1 MDMDNVS
8 KMLKEA
14 RLAKGLSLEEAE
26 AATSIRKLY
35 LDAVEE
41 GEFDKIPG
49 DVFTKGIIRTYG
61 NFLGLNGP
69 DLVNIYKAQNSGL
82 TKEAVAPK
90 PIRMVE
96 KISISPQ
103 IKPERVSS
111 GNWLS
116 YIVVLA
122 LVIVV
127 AGGIAWFM
135 NTDSSQNLVSE
146 PAAVENSMPAE
157 EKAAPKPVYDGV
169 NLALKC
175 VTDRCWME
183 VTADGEIVFSGIM
196 EAGQQQSFKAKENIS
211 VHYGNI
217 GAMEITV
224 NGETLPK
231 DPEVGS
237 VVRTYKKIILEGF
250 HK

>member
-8 KMLKEA
+8 NMLKEA

-35 LDAVEE
+35 LDAVEN

-49 DVFTKGIIRTYG
+49 DVFIKGIIRTYG

-82 TKEAVAPK
+82 TKEAVAPQ

-96 KISISPQ
+96 KISVSPQ

-116 YIVVLA
+116 YIAVLV

-127 AGGIAWFM
+127 AGGVAWFM
-135 NTDSSQNLVSE
+135 NGDAE
-146 PAAVENSMPAE
+146 PEPV
-157 EKAAPKPVYDGV
+157 AAPVKQETAAGNSAAQAPVYEGV
-169 NLALKC
+169 NLNLKC
-175 VTDRCWME
+175 VVDTCWME
-183 VTADGEIVFSGIM
+183 VTADGNVVFSGTM
-196 EAGQQQSFKAKENIS
+196 TAGQQQTFEAKDTIS
-211 VHYGNI
+211 VHYGNV
-217 GAMEITV
+217 GAMEITL
-224 NGETLPK
+224 NGQTLPK

-237 VVRTYKKIILEGF
+237 VVRTYNK
-250 HK
+250 

>member
-1 MDMDNVS
+1 MDNVS
-8 KMLKEA
+8 NMLKEA
-14 RLAKGLSLEEAE
+14 RLAKGLSIEQAE

-35 LDAVEE
+35 LEAVEN

-82 TKEAVAPK
+82 TKEAVAPQ

-96 KISISPQ
+96 KISVSPQ

-116 YIVVLA
+116 YVLVLA

-135 NTDSSQNLVSE
+135 NSDAPQTASA
-146 PAAVENSMPAE
+146 PAEQQTTMPAGNKAVEE
-157 EKAAPKPVYDGV
+157 PVYEGV
-169 NLALKC
+169 NLQLKC
-175 VTDRCWME
+175 TTDRCWME
-183 VTADGEIVFSGIM
+183 VTADGQVVYSGIM
-196 EAGQQQSFKAKENIS
+196 EAGQQQTFEAKDNIS

-224 NGETLPK
+224 NGKTLPK

-237 VVRTYKKIILEGF
+237 VVRTYNK
-250 HK
+250 

>member
-1 MDMDNVS
+1 MDNVS
-8 KMLKEA
+8 NMLKEA
-14 RLAKGLSLEEAE
+14 RLAKGLSIEQAE
-26 AATSIRKLY
+26 TATSIRKLY
-35 LDAVEE
+35 LEAVEN

-82 TKEAVAPK
+82 TKEAVAPQ

-96 KISISPQ
+96 KISVSPQ

-116 YIVVLA
+116 YVLVLA

-135 NTDSSQNLVSE
+135 NSDAPQTASA
-146 PAAVENSMPAE
+146 PAEQQTTTMPAGNKAVEA
-157 EKAAPKPVYDGV
+157 PVYEGV
-169 NLALKC
+169 NLQLKC
-175 VTDRCWME
+175 TNDRCWME
-183 VTADGEIVFSGIM
+183 VTADGQVVYSGIM
-196 EAGQQQSFKAKENIS
+196 EAGQQQTFEAKENIS

-224 NGETLPK
+224 NGKTLPK

-237 VVRTYKKIILEGF
+237 VVRTYNK
-250 HK
+250 

>member
-1 MDMDNVS
+1 MDNVS
-8 KMLKEA
+8 NMLKEA
-14 RLAKGLSLEEAE
+14 RLAKGLSIEQAE

-35 LDAVEE
+35 LEAVEN

-82 TKEAVAPK
+82 TKEAVAPQ

-96 KISISPQ
+96 KISVSPQ

-116 YIVVLA
+116 YVLVLA
-122 LVIVV
+122 LVIIV

-135 NTDSSQNLVSE
+135 NSDAPQTASA
-146 PAAVENSMPAE
+146 PAEQQTTMPAGNKAVEA
-157 EKAAPKPVYDGV
+157 PVYEGV
-169 NLALKC
+169 NLQLKC
-175 VTDRCWME
+175 TTDRCWME
-183 VTADGEIVFSGIM
+183 VTADGQVVYSGIM
-196 EAGQQQSFKAKENIS
+196 EAGQQQTFEAKDNIS

-224 NGETLPK
+224 NGKTLSK

-237 VVRTYKKIILEGF
+237 VVRTYNK
-250 HK
+250 

>member
-103 IKPERVSS
+103 IKPEKVSS
-111 GNWLS
+111 GNLLS
-116 YIVVLA
+116 YIVVLV

-135 NTDSSQNLVSE
+135 NTDSSQNMMPE
-146 PAAVENSMPAE
+146 PAAVENSIQDE
-157 EKAAPKPVYDGV
+157 EKNAPKPVYNGV
-169 NLALKC
+169 NLDLKC
-175 VTDRCWME
+175 VNDRCWME
-183 VTADGEIVFSGIM
+183 VNADGEIVFSGIM
-196 EAGQQQSFKAKENIS
+196 EVGQQQHFEAKENIN

-237 VVRTYKKIILEGF
+237 VVRTYKK
-250 HK
+250 

>member
-1 MDMDNVS
+1 MDMENVS
-8 KMLKEA
+8 NMLKEA

-35 LDAVEE
+35 LDAVEK
-41 GEFDKIPG
+41 GEFEKVPG
-49 DVFTKGIIRTYG
+49 EVFAKGIIRTYG

-69 DLVNIYKAQNSGL
+69 ELVNIYKAQTSGL

-96 KISISPQ
+96 KISVSPQ

-111 GNWLS
+111 GNWAS
-116 YIVVLA
+116 YVAVLA

-135 NTDSSQNLVSE
+135 NTDSMPEEAV
-146 PAAVENSMPAE
+146 PAAQQQETAVTRENAVQT
-157 EKAAPKPVYDGV
+157 PVYEGV
-169 NLALKC
+169 NLELKC
-175 VTDRCWME
+175 VSDRCWME
-183 VTADGEIVFSGIM
+183 VTSDNEIVYSGIM
-196 EAGQQQSFKAKENIS
+196 EAGQSQVFKAKENIS

-224 NGETLPK
+224 NGKTLPK

-237 VVRTYKKIILEGF
+237 VVRTYKK
-250 HK
+250 

>member
-8 KMLKEA
+8 NMLKEA
-14 RLAKGLSLEEAE
+14 RLAKGLSLEDAE

-35 LDAVEE
+35 LEAVEN
-41 GEFDKIPG
+41 GEFEKIPG
-49 DVFTKGIIRTYG
+49 DVFAKGIIRTYG

-69 DLVNIYKAQNSGL
+69 DLVNIYKAQSSGL

-96 KISISPQ
+96 KISVSPH

-135 NTDSSQNLVSE
+135 NTDSSQNITAEQPVQQSTE
-146 PAAVENSMPAE
+146 TASGQTAA
-157 EKAAPKPVYDGV
+157 KPVYDGV
-169 NLALKC
+169 NLELKC
-175 VTDRCWME
+175 LTDRCWME
-183 VTADGEIVFSGIM
+183 VMSDGEVVFSGIM
-196 EAGQQQSFKAKENIS
+196 EEGQQQSFKAKDNIS

-217 GAMEITV
+217 GAMQITV

-237 VVRTYKKIILEGF
+237 VVRTYKK
-250 HK
+250 

>member
-35 LDAVEE
+35 LDAVEK

-157 EKAAPKPVYDGV
+157 EKAACPDTPRCRAGHHDDCLLSQHEKRQYRAWHGV
-169 NLALKC
+169 PSALRQRNDHRYALRAAVPALC
-175 VTDRCWME
+175 TRVL
-183 VTADGEIVFSGIM
+183 SG
-196 EAGQQQSFKAKENIS
+196 Q
-211 VHYGNI
+211 
-217 GAMEITV
+217 
-224 NGETLPK
+224 P
-231 DPEVGS
+231 
-237 VVRTYKKIILEGF
+237 RTG
-250 HK
+250 

>member
-96 KISISPQ
+96 KNQYFSPDKAGKSILRQ
-103 IKPERVSS
+103 
-111 GNWLS
+111 
-116 YIVVLA
+116 LA
-122 LVIVV
+122 ELYCGIGFGYRCCRRHSLVYEYR
-127 AGGIAWFM
+127 FF
-135 NTDSSQNLVSE
+135 
-146 PAAVENSMPAE
+146 AE
-157 EKAAPKPVYDGV
+157 
-169 NLALKC
+169 
-175 VTDRCWME
+175 
-183 VTADGEIVFSGIM
+183 SGIGTRRSGKQH
-196 EAGQQQSFKAKENIS
+196 AC
-211 VHYGNI
+211 
-217 GAMEITV
+217 
-224 NGETLPK
+224 
-231 DPEVGS
+231 
-237 VVRTYKKIILEGF
+237 
-250 HK
+250 

>member
-1 MDMDNVS
+1 MDMENVS
-8 KMLKEA
+8 NMLKEA
-14 RLAKGLSLEEAE
+14 RLAKGLSLEDAE

-35 LDAVEE
+35 LEAVEQ

-82 TKEAVAPK
+82 SKEAVAPQ

-116 YIVVLA
+116 YVVVLA
-122 LVIVV
+122 LVIIV

-135 NTDSSQNLVSE
+135 NTDSSQNI
-146 PAAVENSMPAE
+146 AAEQPSQQTAAATTE
-157 EKAAPKPVYDGV
+157 QTAPKPVYDGV
-169 NLALKC
+169 NLELKC

-183 VTADGEIVFSGIM
+183 VTSDGEIVYSGIM
-196 EAGQQQSFKAKENIS
+196 QAGQQQSFKAKENIS

-217 GAMEITV
+217 GAMQITV

-231 DPEVGS
+231 DPEEGS
-237 VVRTYKKIILEGF
+237 VVRTYKK
-250 HK
+250 

>member
-135 NTDSSQNLVSE
+135 NTDSSQIWYLNPPQWKTVCLLKKKQRQHLC
-146 PAAVENSMPAE
+146 MM
-157 EKAAPKPVYDGV
+157 
-169 NLALKC
+169 AL
-175 VTDRCWME
+175 
-183 VTADGEIVFSGIM
+183 
-196 EAGQQQSFKAKENIS
+196 
-211 VHYGNI
+211 
-217 GAMEITV
+217 
-224 NGETLPK
+224 TL
-231 DPEVGS
+231 
-237 VVRTYKKIILEGF
+237 L
-250 HK
+250 

>member
-135 NTDSSQNLVSE
+135 NTDSSQNLISE

-175 VTDRCWME
+175 VNDRCWME

-224 NGETLPK
+224 NGEILPK

-237 VVRTYKKIILEGF
+237 VVRTYKK
-250 HK
+250 

>member
-1 MDMDNVS
+1 MDMENVS
-8 KMLKEA
+8 NMLKEA

-35 LDAVEE
+35 LDAVEQ
-41 GEFDKIPG
+41 GEFGKIPG
-49 DVFTKGIIRTYG
+49 DVFAKGIIRTYG

-82 TKEAVAPK
+82 SKEAVAPQ

-103 IKPERVSS
+103 IKAERVSS

-116 YIVVLA
+116 YVAVLA
-122 LVIVV
+122 LVIIV

-135 NTDSSQNLVSE
+135 NNDSSQNIVAEQPSQQTNV
-146 PAAVENSMPAE
+146 AATTAE
-157 EKAAPKPVYDGV
+157 QAVPKPVYDGV
-169 NLALKC
+169 NLELKC
-175 VTDRCWME
+175 VADRCWME
-183 VTADGEIVFSGIM
+183 ITSDGEIVFSGIM
-196 EAGQQQSFKAKENIS
+196 EAGQQQSFKAKDNIS

-217 GAMEITV
+217 GAMQITV

-237 VVRTYKKIILEGF
+237 VVRTYKK
-250 HK
+250 

>member
-1 MDMDNVS
+1 MDNVS
-8 KMLKEA
+8 NMLKEA

-35 LDAVEE
+35 LDAVEQ

-82 TKEAVAPK
+82 TKDAVTPQ

-96 KISISPQ
+96 KISVSPQ

-111 GNWLS
+111 GSWLS
-116 YIVVLA
+116 YVLVLA

-135 NTDSSQNLVSE
+135 NTDSSAPNSASMPVQQENTQ
-146 PAAVENSMPAE
+146 PAATQPTES
-157 EKAAPKPVYDGV
+157 VYEGL
-169 NLALKC
+169 NLELRC

-183 VTADGEIVFSGIM
+183 VTADGSVIYSGIM
-196 EAGQQQSFKAKENIS
+196 EAGQQQTFKAENNIS

-217 GAMEITV
+217 GAMEITL
-224 NGETLPK
+224 NGKTLPK

-237 VVRTYKKIILEGF
+237 VVRTYEK
-250 HK
+250 